1 METLLN
7 ELHAQIKKLPKGTAA
22 TLSDDVLDKLYSV
35 YPFNRFEYII
45 SHLIAEKIITIN
57 DYLEIRN
64 NYLNRNKYLYIFEI
78 TAPRTFGETWA
89 QRHLNELVPEL
100 EHPSRQKDSNYE
112 GQYDFWYNNI
122 RLEVK
127 ASRAVDR
134 RGGDTLI
141 MKALASNSKKGFDM
155 NFQQIK
161 PGCCDVF
168 VWIGVWRDVIRY
180 WVLSSDEV
188 KKNDFFSTG
197 QHRGNVGEG
206 QLWVKETNI
215 EHFRQYEVKVPE
227 LLNKIEEKYRLQCGI
242 VNFAI
247 ICSENHFCDFLG
259 RPRFLAGCLDL

>member
-1 METLLN
+1 METLMYQLK
-7 ELHAQIKKLPKGTAA
+7 EQIRKLPKGVAA
-22 TLSDDVLDKLYSV
+22 ALSEELYSV

-45 SHLIAEKIITIN
+45 SHLIAERIISLQ

-100 EHPSRQKDSNYE
+100 ERPSAQKDPEYT
-112 GQYDFWYNNI
+112 GQYDFWCDGI
-122 RLEVK
+122 RIEVK

-134 RGGDTLI
+134 RSGDTLI
-141 MKALASNSKKGFDM
+141 MKALSSDSKKGFDM

-161 PGCCDVF
+161 PNCCDVF
-168 VWIGVWRDVIRY
+168 VWIGVWSDVIRY

-188 KKNDFFSTG
+188 ANNEYFSTG

-206 QLWVKETNI
+206 QLWVKDTNLS
-215 EHFRQYEVKVPE
+215 EFQQYEVQVPA
-227 LLNKIEEKYRLQCGI
+227 LMIKIREKYSKQKGLNQ
-242 VNFAI
+242 
-247 ICSENHFCDFLG
+247 
-259 RPRFLAGCLDL
+259 

>member
-1 METLLN
+1 MEALL
-7 ELHAQIKKLPKGTAA
+7 EKLHSQIEKLPRGMAA
-22 TLSDDVLDKLYSV
+22 ALSEDVLDKLYSV

-45 SHLIAEKIITIN
+45 SHLIAEKVISLS

-89 QRHLNELVPEL
+89 QRHLNEVVPEL
-100 EHPSRQKDSNYE
+100 EHPSKQRDPDYC

-122 RLEVK
+122 RIEVK

-141 MKALASNSKKGFDM
+141 MKALSSDSRKGFDM

-161 PGCCDVF
+161 PDCCDVF
-168 VWIGVWRDVIRY
+168 VWIGVWRDIIRY
-180 WVLSSDEV
+180 WVLSSDEIRS
-188 KKNDFFSTG
+188 NDFFSAG

-206 QLWVKETNI
+206 QLWLKETNI
-215 EHFRQYEVKVPE
+215 SQFKRFEARVPE
-227 LLNKIEEKYRLQCGI
+227 LLKKIVEKAGI
-242 VNFAI
+242 
-247 ICSENHFCDFLG
+247 
-259 RPRFLAGCLDL
+259 